1 MEDLYTYIKN
11 DSEINMDDYFAN
23 VFDAIS
29 IDGKLPY
36 ITNGVS
42 ISTMLAN
49 SSALGESG
57 GWTLD
62 SLEKVLETSGLNSIS
77 NLSST
82 SFLEI
87 MLQTNDS
94 LVDWASGECFFNS
107 PEFIELLELAG
118 KIQESSQSGF
128 GADLSAAVASYEAVY
143 SAYQIAQYRDS
154 YKGKRKCNTAC
165 QAPMENTMRS
175 SQK

>member
-49 SSALGESG
+49 SSALVKVGMDAGQLGKGSG
-57 GWTLD
+57 
-62 SLEKVLETSGLNSIS
+62 
-77 NLSST
+77 NLGVK
-82 SFLEI
+82 FH
-87 MLQTNDS
+87 
-94 LVDWASGECFFNS
+94 
-107 PEFIELLELAG
+107 
-118 KIQESSQSGF
+118 K
-128 GADLSAAVASYEAVY
+128 
-143 SAYQIAQYRDS
+143 
-154 YKGKRKCNTAC
+154 
-165 QAPMENTMRS
+165 
-175 SQK
+175 

>member
-1 MEDLYTYIKN
+1 M
-11 DSEINMDDYFAN
+11 
-23 VFDAIS
+23 
-29 IDGKLPY
+29 
-36 ITNGVS
+36 
-42 ISTMLAN
+42 
-49 SSALGESG
+49 
-57 GWTLD
+57 
-62 SLEKVLETSGLNSIS
+62 EKVLETSGLNSIS

-154 YKGKRKCNTAC
+154 YKGNVNVIGLPKLPWRIPC
-165 QAPMENTMRS
+165 RS

>member
-1 MEDLYTYIKN
+1 MDMSNLSVPIYHNKGLLEDLYTYIKN

-62 SLEKVLETSGLNSIS
+62 SLEKVLETSGLN
-77 NLSST
+77 
-82 SFLEI
+82 FH
-87 MLQTNDS
+87 
-94 LVDWASGECFFNS
+94 
-107 PEFIELLELAG
+107 
-118 KIQESSQSGF
+118 K
-128 GADLSAAVASYEAVY
+128 
-143 SAYQIAQYRDS
+143 
-154 YKGKRKCNTAC
+154 
-165 QAPMENTMRS
+165 
-175 SQK
+175 